1 MGEEADLRTEL
12 FLRSLELAYLEERA
26 RAYAPLKMLI
36 DFVGAFALLVA
47 LSPILFVCALLT
59 KLEQPWEPVF
69 FLQWR
74 LGHRAKPFRIF
85 KFRTMRPARET
96 ASHGKPLAKEDHEY
110 RVTKLGAFL
119 RKYKLD
125 ELPQLFNVLSGS
137 MSLIGPR
144 PLSLFD
150 SASIDPKY
158 YNRYAVR
165 PGMTGL
171 WQSRHSSFSDGE
183 LKLRLDCEY
192 AERIGFRIDV
202 EIVLSTIP
210 MVLRGEERSNAARPG
225 RTGRDRAA

>member
-96 ASHGKPLAKEDHEY
+96 ASH
-110 RVTKLGAFL
+110 
-119 RKYKLD
+119 
-125 ELPQLFNVLSGS
+125 
-137 MSLIGPR
+137 
-144 PLSLFD
+144 
-150 SASIDPKY
+150 
-158 YNRYAVR
+158 
-165 PGMTGL
+165 
-171 WQSRHSSFSDGE
+171 
-183 LKLRLDCEY
+183 
-192 AERIGFRIDV
+192 
-202 EIVLSTIP
+202 
-210 MVLRGEERSNAARPG
+210 AAREG
-225 RTGRDRAA
+225 RSRVSGHEARGFPAQVQTRRVAAAL